1 MANRLWYINSRE
13 LASCCHFD
21 LNALRELIAIMY
33 FCAQSFILIAVLY
46 SACVPE
52 VSSYEVNRAIA
63 ANEAEG
69 ARLAQEIQRLLA
81 DPGIPDSDKVNVRV
95 AVQIYCKILF
105 FNLFLRLNCNDSL
118 FLYT

>member
-13 LASCCHFD
+13 LVSCCHFD
-21 LNALRELIAIMY
+21 LSALRELIAIMY
-33 FCAQSFILIAVLY
+33 FCAQPFILIVVLY

-52 VSSYEVNRAIA
+52 VRSYEVNRAIA

-81 DPGIPDSDKVNVRV
+81 DPGIPDSDKVNV
-95 AVQIYCKILF
+95 IYSILDGCDPV
-105 FNLFLRLNCNDSL
+105 LLNGRSCAKVL
-118 FLYT
+118 